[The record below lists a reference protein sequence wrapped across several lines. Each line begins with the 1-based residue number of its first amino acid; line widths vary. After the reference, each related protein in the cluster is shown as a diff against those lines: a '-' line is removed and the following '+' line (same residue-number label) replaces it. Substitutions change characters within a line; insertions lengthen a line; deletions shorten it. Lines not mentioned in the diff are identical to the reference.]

1 MTEHDARIMRPK
13 NRPVDDTDALGE
25 YARAHDWCAACGAD
39 YRVRHV
45 HHILGG
51 RCGRSDEDANLLM
64 LCASPCHDLAEG
76 LDVVDEA
83 DDGLIRTTSG
93 HVVGM
98 SMFQRHL
105 PKLRALGIQL
115 SLKLRLGELSAQ
127 DLERLAALHGRTLPD
142 PEPIPAFFVE
152 QWKRN
157 RPELCR

>member
-25 YARAHDWCAACGAD
+25 YARSHWFCAACGAD
-39 YRVRHV
+39 WNVRHV

-51 RCGRSDEDANLLM
+51 RCGRSDEAANLLM

-76 LDVVDEA
+76 LDVREYS
-83 DDGLIRTTSG
+83 LRS
-93 HVVGM
+93 
-98 SMFQRHL
+98 FKNPLL
-105 PKLRALGIQL
+105 PKLRPLGIQL

-142 PEPIPAFFVE
+142 LEPIPVWFVE

-157 RPELCR
+157 RPELCGGG